1 MSKQEIRP
9 AIAAAEAS
17 VAAQAPL
24 VAHDPNRPIYHFRPP
39 AYWMN
44 DPNGTIYH
52 NGYYHV
58 FYQFNPYADFS
69 HDIHWGHT
77 RSKDLVH
84 WEQLPVAIPPS
95 YDLDESGVWSGCMAI
110 NEEGRP
116 VAFYTSVGVG
126 RKRPFQQRATVGDD
140 DLLTWQPHPR
150 TRSWPWVKKACPA
163 LNRVGATVHLSHRRS
178 HLPRARRS
186 RRRQRPCRALRGRGR
201 QPCQL
206 ALPRPHL
213 HAAAQR
219 DDLL

>member
-77 RSKDLVH
+77 
-84 WEQLPVAIPPS
+84 PA
-95 YDLDESGVWSGCMAI
+95 
-110 NEEGRP
+110 
-116 VAFYTSVGVG
+116 
-126 RKRPFQQRATVGDD
+126 
-140 DLLTWQPHPR
+140 R
-150 TRSWPWVKKACPA
+150 T
-163 LNRVGATVHLSHRRS
+163 
-178 HLPRARRS
+178 
-186 RRRQRPCRALRGRGR
+186 
-201 QPCQL
+201 
-206 ALPRPHL
+206 
-213 HAAAQR
+213 
-219 DDLL
+219 